1 MLNKKMIRLTIII
14 FISIYLLFLAG
25 GPIFMAALHW
35 VNRGPESKKSA
46 IKNGKALVE
55 ASKTVIAVGAHPD
68 DIEWYAGAT
77 LAKLSKDGGQVIIVM
92 ATDDGRR
99 KKTRQDEQMKAAH
112 ILGYE
117 KVIFLGYP
125 DGLLKE
131 QPEQE
136 IVGKLEKI
144 YSKYKPDTIITFDPD
159 IQAPLYHHSDHFTI
173 GKLAVRAAS
182 PEDIPHVYL
191 FHSGA
196 SDTWVD
202 ISKEIKLKAEAR
214 EAHRSQTKRY
224 LTPFGMSYIIREVAF
239 IDGLKVGLAYAE
251 SFRKFR

>member
-1 MLNKKMIRLTIII
+1 MIRLAILI
-14 FISIYLLFLAG
+14 FIGIYLLFLAG
-25 GPIFMAALHW
+25 GPIFMAVLHW
-35 VNRGPESKKSA
+35 INRGPESKNSA
-46 IKNGKALVE
+46 IKNGKQLMGAT
-55 ASKTVIAVGAHPD
+55 KTVIAVGAHPD
-68 DIEWYAGAT
+68 DIEWYAGGT
-77 LAKLSKDGGQVIIVM
+77 LAKLSKNSERVIVVM

-99 KKTRQDEQMKAAH
+99 KKTRQDEQMKAAR

-131 QPEQE
+131 QQEQE
-136 IVGKLEKI
+136 IVGKLKKI
-144 YSKYKPDTIITFDPD
+144 YQKYKPDTIITFDPD
-159 IQAPLYHHSDHFTI
+159 IQAPLYHHSDHIAI
-173 GKLAVRAAS
+173 GKLAVRAVS
-182 PEDIPHVYL
+182 QEDIPHVYL

-196 SDTWVD
+196 PDTWVD

-224 LTPFGMSYIIREVAF
+224 LTPFGMSYIIKEVAF
-239 IDGLKVGLAYAE
+239 IDGLKAGLAYVE